1 VRARK
6 RFAQHFLE
14 PAWARKVVAAI
25 APGASDRVLEIGP
38 GRGAITHVLAAAVDR
53 IVAVELDRDLAADLA
68 PVCPQNVTLVVGD
81 ALRVDLDALLDDLAG
96 SSPTSTT
103 TSPARRRRIVG
114 NLPYNVASPILI
126 RLLAL
131 RTWRAGAVEDATL
144 MLQEEVADRVVA
156 GPGGGDYGPLSIA
169 VQTWSTPERLLALP
183 PGAFRPAP
191 QVRSALVRLRFRP
204 PVFSGVDLAAYE
216 RLVRSV
222 FTLRR
227 KTLANALRPLASGL
241 GVDAAAVLQRA
252 DLDGRRRPET
262 LSIEEFARLCD
273 TLSGR

>member
-25 APGASDRVLEIGP
+25 APGAGDRVLEIGP
-38 GRGAITHVLAAAVDR
+38 GRGAITHALAAAVNR
-53 IVAVELDRDLAADLA
+53 IIAVELDRDLAADLGPA
-68 PVCPQNVTLVVGD
+68 CPGNLTLVVGD

-96 SSPTSTT
+96 PSPTAT
-103 TSPARRRRIVG
+103 PAPEPRRRIVG

-131 RTWRAGAVEDATL
+131 RTWRAGGVEDATL

-169 VQTWSTPERLLALP
+169 VQTWSAPERLLALP

-204 PVFSGVDLAAYE
+204 PVFSGVDLAAYD
-216 RLVRSV
+216 RLVRAV

-241 GVDAAAVLQRA
+241 GVDAAAALQRA

-262 LSIEEFARLCD
+262 LSLEEFARLCAA
-273 TLSGR
+273 LSAQ